1 MSPRRRCPGC
11 GKEGFVRI
19 ERVIKAGKGMS
30 LVVCTVCAQKWE
42 EVDEPPDGDQATRR
56 ADSR

>member
-1 MSPRRRCPGC
+1 MSPRRRCPRC
-11 GKEGFVRI
+11 QTDCFVRI

-30 LVVCTVCAQKWE
+30 LVVCGACDQAWE
-42 EVDEPPDGDQATRR
+42 EVDEPPDEDETARR